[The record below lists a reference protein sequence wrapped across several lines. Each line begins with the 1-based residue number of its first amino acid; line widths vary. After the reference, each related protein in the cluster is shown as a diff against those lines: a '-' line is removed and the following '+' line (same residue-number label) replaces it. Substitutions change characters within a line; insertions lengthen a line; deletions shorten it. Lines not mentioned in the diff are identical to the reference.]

1 MGFLS
6 ALFPGADAAGTVVEK
21 GLGIIDKAFYT
32 EQEKAQD
39 ARLAKKAMVDEY
51 LRWLEATSGQNRA
64 RRALAMLVAGLWSFT
79 WLVSLLL
86 DVAAPWVSSEVS
98 NELRQS
104 SEVLK
109 GAASDMNVMFGM
121 VMTFYFAMRPANG
134 IIDAFKAKHTQPKG
148 DQS

>member
-1 MGFLS
+1 MGFLK
-6 ALFPGADAAGTVVEK
+6 ALFPGADVAGNVVEK

-32 EQEKAQD
+32 EQEKADD
-39 ARLAKKAMVDEY
+39 ARRAKKAMVDEY

-64 RRALAMLVAGLWSFT
+64 RRALAMLVAVLWAFT
-79 WLVSLLL
+79 WFLALLL

-109 GAASDMNVMFGM
+109 GAATEMSTPFGV
-121 VMTFYFAMRPANG
+121 VMTFYFAMRPVNG
-134 IIDAFKAKHTQPKG
+134 LIDAFKAKHTQPKS